1 MMKERGIRK
10 VAENFEEI
18 KEEIQEEDTLR
29 GRFLTFTLVDDVYG
43 LPIEYVV
50 EIIGIQSITI
60 VPNAPQYIKG
70 IINLRGKIIPVID
83 VRLKFSK
90 EPAEYND
97 RTCVIV
103 IEISDVSVGLI
114 VDNVDEVLTIEDGN
128 IAAPPANRMGFEN
141 RYIMGIGKINGK
153 VQLLL
158 DCEKLLLGDEFAHMD
173 LPDETE

>member
-1 MMKERGIRK
+1 M
-10 VAENFEEI
+10 AENFEEI
-18 KEEIQEEDTLR
+18 KEELREEDTLQ
-29 GRFLTFTLVDDVYG
+29 GRFLTFTLMDDVYG

-60 VPNAPQYIKG
+60 VPKAPAYIKG

-83 VRLKFSK
+83 VRLKFGK
-90 EPAEYND
+90 MPAEYND

-103 IEISDVSVGLI
+103 IEISDISVGLI
-114 VDNVDEVLTIEDGN
+114 VDNVDEVLTIEDDS

-158 DCEKLLLGDEFAHMD
+158 DCQKLLLGDEFANMNISHE
-173 LPDETE
+173 DE

>member
-1 MMKERGIRK
+1 M
-10 VAENFEEI
+10 AENFEGM
-18 KEEIQEEDTLR
+18 KEELQEENTLQ
-29 GRFLTFTLVDDVYG
+29 GRFLTFSLANDVYG

-60 VPNAPQYIKG
+60 VPKVPSYIKG

-83 VRLKFSK
+83 VRLKFGK

-103 IEISDVSVGLI
+103 IETGDISVGLI
-114 VDNVDEVLTIEDGN
+114 VDNVDEVLTIEDDD

-141 RYIMGIGKINGK
+141 RYIMGIGKIGGN

-158 DCEKLLLGDEFAHMD
+158 DCQKLLLGDEFAGMSISN
-173 LPDETE
+173 EGE

>member
-1 MMKERGIRK
+1 M
-10 VAENFEEI
+10 AENFEEI
-18 KEEIQEEDTLR
+18 KEDLQEEDTLR
-29 GRFLTFTLVDDVYG
+29 GRFLTFSLASDVYG
-43 LPIEYVV
+43 LPIEYIV

-60 VPNAPQYIKG
+60 VPNVPTYIKG

-83 VRLKFSK
+83 VRLKFGK
-90 EPAEYND
+90 EAAEYDD

-103 IEISDVSVGLI
+103 VEISDISVGLI
-114 VDNVDEVLTIEDGN
+114 VDNVDEVLTIENDN

-158 DCEKLLLGDEFAHMD
+158 DCQKLLLGDEFSGIPMPSEDA
-173 LPDETE
+173 